1 MVAPGT
7 SRERL
12 VQRLN
17 AAYAG
22 GLISDQTLVHRLEE
36 VLHRTLV
43 DPTLLVGDLQL
54 RHRRGGLQDR
64 VSRSMIT
71 VVTTLEKLFQDEASE
86 TLLAL
91 NWDDHIGELLIGRS
105 LSCDVMLADPT
116 VSGRHARLVCRDG
129 CWVLQDLA
137 STNGSYLN
145 GRRVGRCEIRPGDRL
160 VLGQTLL
167 RVD

>member
-7 SRERL
+7 LRERL

-43 DPTLLVGDLQL
+43 DPTLLIGDLQL

-64 VSRSMIT
+64 VSRT
-71 VVTTLEKLFQDEASE
+71 VTAAVSTLEKLFHDKAPD

-105 LSCDVMLADPT
+105 LSCDVMLVDPT
-116 VSGRHARLVCRDG
+116 VSGRHARLICRDG
-129 CWVLQDLA
+129 YWVLQDLS

-160 VLGQTLL
+160 ILGQTLL

>member
-1 MVAPGT
+1 MVAPG
-7 SRERL
+7 SLRERL

-43 DPTLLVGDLQL
+43 DPTLLIGDLQL

-64 VSRSMIT
+64 VSRT
-71 VVTTLEKLFQDEASE
+71 VTTAVTTLEKLLHDEASD

-105 LSCDVMLADPT
+105 LSCDVMLVDPT
-116 VSGRHARLVCRDG
+116 VSGRHARLICRDG
-129 CWVLQDLA
+129 CWVLQDLS

-160 VLGQTLL
+160 ILGQTLL